1 MTNDPKPSARSPSNI
16 KRMTIS
22 LNDETAEMLD
32 YLATSQGISQNEAL
46 RRAIAT
52 ERYLKEELQ
61 GGNRILVQK
70 SNNEIRELVFR

>member
-52 ERYLKEELQ
+52 EKYLKEELQ
-61 GGNRILVQK
+61 SGNRILVQK